1 MLYKNHRR
9 PILRAEHPELTLT
22 DLSKLIGEEWKKL
35 NELQKKPWEERAKS
49 MRLEYEIKCYN
60 AKRAPDAE
68 SGDSNPKRQKIAETS
83 AQKAL
88 ASTNATASSPKK

>member
-1 MLYKNHRR
+1 MLYNNHRR

-68 SGDSNPKRQKIAETS
+68 SGDSNPKRQKITETS